1 MATVLV
7 VDDNKMDRKLAEAAL
22 GTHGG
27 HHVLFAAN
35 GVEAMA
41 TLEQWPADIVVT
53 DMHMPRMDGLTLVGE
68 VRKKYP
74 QVPVI
79 LITGAG
85 SEDSAAEALRVGAS
99 SYVPKSV
106 LVRDLPQVVDRILGL
121 TGQDRIHPRALQCLV
136 TTVLQF
142 EVPSDDQLIRPVV
155 NNLQQHVRRLMICDD
170 SGILQ
175 VGVALD
181 EALSNAVIHG
191 NLQVDSAIREQSS
204 DGPMLYAQ
212 QIRERRG
219 QSPYRDRQVRVTA
232 RLSPR
237 EAIVVI
243 TDQGPG
249 FDHRRAPDPTDP
261 SQLEKASGRGI
272 FLMRN
277 FMDEV
282 RYNERGNE
290 VTLIK
295 RRGSN
300 SDDEA

>member
-1 MATVLV
+1 
-7 VDDNKMDRKLAEAAL
+7 
-22 GTHGG
+22 
-27 HHVLFAAN
+27 
-35 GVEAMA
+35 
-41 TLEQWPADIVVT
+41 
-53 DMHMPRMDGLTLVGE
+53 MDGLTLVGE
-68 VRKKYP
+68 VRKKFP
-74 QVPVI
+74 QVPVV

-85 SEDSAAEALRVGAS
+85 SEDVASEALRVGAA

-106 LVRDLPQVVDRILGL
+106 LVRDLPHVVDRVLGL
-121 TGQDRIHPRALQCLV
+121 SGQDRIHPRALQCLV
-136 TTVLQF
+136 TSVLQF
-142 EVPSDDQLIRPVV
+142 QLPSDDQIIRPVV
-155 NNLQQHVRRLMICDD
+155 NNLQQHLRRLMICDD
-170 SGILQ
+170 AGILQ

-191 NLQVDSAIREQSS
+191 NLQVDSGIREQGA

-219 QSPYRDRQVRVTA
+219 QSPYRERQVRITA

-237 EAIVVI
+237 EAVI
-243 TDQGPG
+243 LIADQGPG
-249 FDHRRAPDPTDP
+249 FDHRKAPDPTDP

-295 RRGSN
+295 RRSA
-300 SDDEA
+300 SAEDEA